1 MLLIPCPYCGPRPEL
16 EFKHGGEAH
25 VVRDP
30 SVAADTDWGAFLY
43 TRSNT
48 RGVIAERW
56 RHASGC
62 GRFFNCLRDTVS
74 DAILA
79 TYKSGEPRPD
89 LTPPPGE
96 TLGDVAPHSSVAA
109 TEAAR

>member
-16 EFKHGGEAH
+16 EFRHGGEAH
-25 VVRDP
+25 VTRDP
-30 SVAADTDWGAFLY
+30 SLAADADWGAFLY

-62 GRFFNCLRDTVS
+62 GRFCNCLRDTVS
-74 DAILA
+74 DAILG
-79 TYKSGEPRPD
+79 TYKVGEPRPD
-89 LTPPPGE
+89 LPAAVE
-96 TLGDVAPHSSVAA
+96 AAAGDRPAHPSVAA

>member
-25 VVRDP
+25 VTRDP
-30 SVAADTDWGAFLY
+30 SVTDDARWGDFLY

-48 RGVIAERW
+48 RGLIAERW

-74 DAILA
+74 DRILA
-79 TYKSGEPRPD
+79 TYRSGEPRPGH
-89 LTPPPGE
+89 LAPVP
-96 TLGDVAPHSSVAA
+96 GDVAPDPSVAP
-109 TEAAR
+109 TEAFR